1 MYFPLLSREVAS
13 TRPAPEV
20 RFHTWMLQSFRWLCE
35 SSSSQTTQ
43 GGSPIIAPMPPIP
56 GGNLEIVVS
65 LPVVKS
71 SRPMPLS
78 AAELNSPMA
87 APPATPPGPN
97 LTPLGD
103 VTLRACSAWVQSPG
117 LAPKHTATG
126 VALAGGTGTDQ
137 EGP

>member
-20 RFHTWMLQSFRWLCE
+20 RFHTWMLQSFRLLCE

-43 GGSPIIAPMPPIP
+43 GGSAIIAPMPPIP
-56 GGNLEIVVS
+56 GENLEIVVS

-87 APPATPPGPN
+87 APPASPPVPN
-97 LTPLGD
+97 LTPLVD
-103 VTLRACSAWVQSPG
+103 VTLRPCSAWVHPPG
-117 LAPKHTATG
+117 IAPLPPATRL
-126 VALAGGTGTDQ
+126 ALAARPRTHH
-137 EGP
+137 